1 MSVDYI
7 DPDTRP
13 IVAREFDIQAYGTVV
28 IDYMGKRERVTSD
41 TEQDLTNAL
50 IKAMSTMERKVYF
63 LQGHGEKEPNRTERD
78 GYSAVSG
85 SLRRDNYM
93 VERLV
98 LAQMKEVPDDAT
110 VVLIAGPTTDL
121 LDTEAEAIR
130 RYLARAGKL
139 MVMVDP
145 LLGPQ
150 AAPLPNLEG
159 IVKEWGVTLGNNVV
173 VDVSGATNDPS
184 IAVAATYPMHA
195 ITERFATLT
204 IYPLARSINP
214 VEGGANGRTA
224 QTIVET
230 SRQSWAEANLASLS
244 GEAGVSMDEASGDK
258 VGPVPL
264 GVAVSSASEPPAAN
278 PSTPATGETLKPETR
293 VVVLRRLG
301 LPQQRLRRRPGQH
314 ELLRQRHQLAGAAG
328 EPDRHPP
335 DRSAGPPR
343 HDDRRV
349 SRQAVFWTSIFVMP
363 ALVFAR
369 GHLSP
374 GGGGGSARTQV
385 GHPAARRARR
395 TRRLHLFRRLETG
408 PSGGRPPTPKAF
420 TELVG
425 GQHRRNRDPQRRR
438 RDVARAAGRRQ
449 TGSSSHPTRRMPT
462 TVSSARSRAISRRSR
477 SSASST
483 RTRPTWRSTDSIR
496 RAIDVS
502 FRLKDQKDFQR
513 LLVGE
518 KTPTGGDFFAKR
530 PNENRVFLISSF
542 LDSIFNKTTFDLRD
556 KAVLKFDRDQATGIE
571 IVSGASTTQFT
582 GSGSEWRIAKPIERP
597 GGLCSRRRA
606 DDAAVLDL
614 HAEDRGARDSRPE
627 AVRPRPA
634 GADGHGDSWKL
645 EGHA

>member
-1 MSVDYI
+1 MQRIFSILGWVGTAVVFGAVAIRFVRPEWDQYGTQAAWVGLGLVVLYTLGQWRDIVEYFRRRQARYGAVATVGVLVALAIVVAVNYLAARQNKRWDLTASRQNSLSEQTVKVLQSLTAPVKFTVFDKQTELERFRGRLTEYSYNSPQVSVDYI

-41 TEQDLTNAL
+41 TEQDLTNGL

-150 AAPLPNLEG
+150 AAPMPNLEG

-173 VDVSGATNDPS
+173 VDLSGATNDPS

-214 VEGGANGRTA
+214 VEGGVNGRTA

-258 VGPVPL
+258 VGPVSL
-264 GVAVSSASEPPAAN
+264 GAVVSSASEPPSAN
-278 PSTPATGETLKPETR
+278 PSKPATGETLKPETR
-293 VVVLRRLG
+293 LVVLGDSDFPSNAYAGVPGNMNFFANAISWLA
-301 LPQQRLRRRPGQH
+301 QQESLIAIRPTEAQ
-314 ELLRQRHQLAGAAG
+314 
-328 EPDRHPP
+328 
-335 DRSAGPPR
+335 
-343 HDDRRV
+343 DRRV
-349 SRQAVFWTSIFVMP
+349 TMTVRQQTGVFWASIVVMP
-363 ALVFAR
+363 ALVFLA
-369 GHLSP
+369 GIY
-374 GGGGGSARTQV
+374 TWW
-385 GHPAARRARR
+385 
-395 TRRLHLFRRLETG
+395 
-408 PSGGRPPTPKAF
+408 
-420 TELVG
+420 
-425 GQHRRNRDPQRRR
+425 RRR
-438 RDVARAAGRRQ
+438 
-449 TGSSSHPTRRMPT
+449 
-462 TVSSARSRAISRRSR
+462 
-477 SSASST
+477 
-483 RTRPTWRSTDSIR
+483 
-496 RAIDVS
+496 
-502 FRLKDQKDFQR
+502 
-513 LLVGE
+513 
-518 KTPTGGDFFAKR
+518 
-530 PNENRVFLISSF
+530 
-542 LDSIFNKTTFDLRD
+542 
-556 KAVLKFDRDQATGIE
+556 
-571 IVSGASTTQFT
+571 
-582 GSGSEWRIAKPIERP
+582 
-597 GGLCSRRRA
+597 
-606 DDAAVLDL
+606 
-614 HAEDRGARDSRPE
+614 
-627 AVRPRPA
+627 
-634 GADGHGDSWKL
+634 
-645 EGHA
+645 

>member
-1 MSVDYI
+1 MQRIFSILGWVGTAVVFGAVAIRFVRPEWDEYGTQAAWVGLALVVLYTLGQWRDIVEYFRRRQARYGAVATVGVLVALAIVVAVNYLASRQNKRWDLTASRQNSLSEQTVKVLQSLTAPVKFTVFDKQTDLERFRGRLTEYSYNSPQVSVDYI

-41 TEQDLTNAL
+41 TEQDLTNGL

-150 AAPLPNLEG
+150 AAPMPNLEG

-173 VDVSGATNDPS
+173 VDLSGATNDPS

-214 VEGGANGRTA
+214 VEGGVNGRTA

-264 GVAVSSASEPPAAN
+264 GAVVSSASEPPSAN
-278 PSTPATGETLKPETR
+278 PSKPATGETLKPETR
-293 VVVLRRLG
+293 MVVLGDSDFPSNAYAGVPGNMNFFANAISWLA
-301 LPQQRLRRRPGQH
+301 QQESLIAIRPTEAQ
-314 ELLRQRHQLAGAAG
+314 
-328 EPDRHPP
+328 
-335 DRSAGPPR
+335 
-343 HDDRRV
+343 DRRV
-349 SRQAVFWTSIFVMP
+349 TMTVRQQTGVFWASIVVMP
-363 ALVFAR
+363 ALVFLA
-369 GHLSP
+369 GIY
-374 GGGGGSARTQV
+374 TWW
-385 GHPAARRARR
+385 
-395 TRRLHLFRRLETG
+395 
-408 PSGGRPPTPKAF
+408 
-420 TELVG
+420 
-425 GQHRRNRDPQRRR
+425 RRR
-438 RDVARAAGRRQ
+438 
-449 TGSSSHPTRRMPT
+449 
-462 TVSSARSRAISRRSR
+462 
-477 SSASST
+477 
-483 RTRPTWRSTDSIR
+483 
-496 RAIDVS
+496 
-502 FRLKDQKDFQR
+502 
-513 LLVGE
+513 
-518 KTPTGGDFFAKR
+518 
-530 PNENRVFLISSF
+530 
-542 LDSIFNKTTFDLRD
+542 
-556 KAVLKFDRDQATGIE
+556 
-571 IVSGASTTQFT
+571 
-582 GSGSEWRIAKPIERP
+582 
-597 GGLCSRRRA
+597 
-606 DDAAVLDL
+606 
-614 HAEDRGARDSRPE
+614 
-627 AVRPRPA
+627 
-634 GADGHGDSWKL
+634 
-645 EGHA
+645 